1 MKSIACKSIHRMKYD
16 KRKLTPQKTRETR
29 ALLGSRFKILLSDAG
44 LSPEAAAQ
52 LLHVTPR
59 TIRYWISG
67 KVTVPYA
74 AYKLVR
80 VMRLFELPCEGWQGW
95 HMHSGKLWSPEGY
108 GFTPDCQS
116 WWSLLVRQARLFR
129 DMANRERQLDIAM
142 HRMKD
147 GGAELP
153 CSPTGCVSVL
163 EGGAAAPV
171 TPTAQRAGGAADRPN
186 LFIEHFRTQ
195 RLAANEIN
203 DLDSFAKLVAALI
216 QGEKH
221 V

>member
-1 MKSIACKSIHRMKYD
+1 MKYD
-16 KRKLTPQKTRETR
+16 KRKTTLRKTRENR

-44 LSPEAAAQ
+44 LTPDTAAQ

-67 KVTVPYA
+67 EVTVPYA

-95 HMHSGKLWSPEGY
+95 HMHSGKLWTPEGF

-116 WWSLLVRQARLFR
+116 WWSLLVRQARMFR
-129 DMANRERQLDIAM
+129 DMAARERQFDIAM

-147 GGAELP
+147 GGTALP
-153 CSPTGCVSVL
+153 AALSVRS
-163 EGGAAAPV
+163 GDGTQAAPV
-171 TPTAQRAGGAADRPN
+171 TPTDAVGRAAQPTVPN
-186 LFIEHFRTQ
+186 LLLEHFRTQ
-195 RLAANEIN
+195 RSPVNEIK
-203 DLDSFAKLVAALI
+203 DLGLLQKLVTALI